1 MNVQSIVLL
10 MAVMAVGSMGAA
22 SQAFADHH
30 GGDAMGTQHGDA
42 PVPLAI
48 ESNGVNFD
56 HNSTIEITGQVGNI
70 RDGTP
75 ITLIVTGSTGVVTIE
90 QLTPSSDGSFS
101 FSINTAS
108 PLMKY
113 DGEYKIKA
121 TYGDAGINDV
131 IVVTLEGGLVKQ
143 APSHSGHE
151 EEHHHEA
158 ADFTKE
164 LDYNISGGMV
174 ESITAT
180 GDDSLLV
187 SIHMAED
194 DGELTITLSED
205 IITPFNDGSFFVLV
219 NGEESDDAHQMGNQ
233 LMIPFDSTTTDI
245 EIVGTHVVPEFGTIA
260 MIVLAVAIVSII
272 AVSAKSRLSIMPR
285 I

>member
-22 SQAFADHH
+22 SQAFAD
-30 GGDAMGTQHGDA
+30 
-42 PVPLAI
+42 VPLDI
-48 ESNGVNFD
+48 EVNGDTFD
-56 HNSTIEITGQVGNI
+56 HASTIIVDGQIGDL
-70 RDGTP
+70 RTGTP
-75 ITLIVTGSTGVVTIE
+75 VTVIVTGSTGVVTIE
-90 QLTPSSDGSFS
+90 QITPSSDGSFS
-101 FSINTAS
+101 VSINTAS

-131 IVVTLEGGLVKQ
+131 VFVTLEGGLVKGTS
-143 APSHSGHE
+143 ASAH
-151 EEHHHEA
+151 EEHHEYEA
-158 ADFTKE
+158 ADLTNE
-164 LDYNISGGMV
+164 LNYNISGGMV
-174 ESITAT
+174 HSITST
-180 GDDSLLV
+180 NDDSLLIT
-187 SIHMAED
+187 IHDAED
-194 DGELTITLSED
+194 GSELTIALPDD

-219 NGEESDDAHQMGNQ
+219 NGEESDDAEQNGNSVT
-233 LMIPFDSTTTDI
+233 IPFDADTTEI

>member
-22 SQAFADHH
+22 SQAFAGTPPLDIEVDGDTFDHDSTIVVD
-30 GGDAMGTQHGDA
+30 GQIGNMRAGA
-42 PVPLAI
+42 PV
-48 ESNGVNFD
+48 
-56 HNSTIEITGQVGNI
+56 
-70 RDGTP
+70 
-75 ITLIVTGSTGVVTIE
+75 TLIVSGSTGVVTIE
-90 QLTPSSDGSFS
+90 QVTPSSDGSFS

-121 TYGDAGINDV
+121 TYGDRGINDV
-131 IVVTLEGGLVKQ
+131 VYVTLEGGLAKGTS
-143 APSHSGHE
+143 APSHHE
-151 EEHHHEA
+151 DEA
-158 ADFTKE
+158 DDFTNE
-164 LDYNISGGMV
+164 LNYNISGGMV

-180 GDDSLLV
+180 NDDSLLV
-187 SIHMAED
+187 TIHDAED
-194 DGELTITLSED
+194 GSELTITLPDD
-205 IITPFNDGSFFVLV
+205 IITPFNDGTFFVLV
-219 NGEESDDAHQMGNQ
+219 NGEESDDAEQNGNSIT
-233 LMIPFDSTTTDI
+233 IPFDANTTEI

>member
-22 SQAFADHH
+22 SQAFAVGPLDIEVN
-30 GGDAMGTQHGDA
+30 GDT
-42 PVPLAI
+42 
-48 ESNGVNFD
+48 FD
-56 HNSTIEITGQVGNI
+56 HDSTIIVDGQVGDT
-70 RDGTP
+70 RVGTP
-75 ITLIVTGSTGVVTIE
+75 VTLIVTGQTGVVTIE
-90 QLTPSSDGSFS
+90 QITPSSDGSFS

-121 TYGDAGINDV
+121 TYGPNNDV
-131 IVVTLEGGLVKQ
+131 AYVTLEGG
-143 APSHSGHE
+143 ADREASSSSHDEVHHE
-151 EEHHHEA
+151 EAE
-158 ADFTKE
+158 DFTNE
-164 LDYNISGGMV
+164 LNYNISGGSV
-174 ESITAT
+174 ESITST
-180 GDDSLLV
+180 NDDSLLIR
-187 SIHMAED
+187 IHDAED
-194 DGELTITLSED
+194 GSELTITLPDD
-205 IITPFNDGSFFVLV
+205 IITPFNDGTFFVLV
-219 NGEESDDAHQMGNQ
+219 NGEESDDAEQNGNRVT
-233 LMIPFDSTTTDI
+233 IPFDAETTEI

>member
-22 SQAFADHH
+22 SQAFAA
-30 GGDAMGTQHGDA
+30 DAMGTQTGDT
-42 PVPLAI
+42 PVPLQI

-75 ITLIVTGSTGVVTIE
+75 VTVIVTGATGVVTIE

-101 FSINTAS
+101 LSVNTAS

-151 EEHHHEA
+151 EGHHEA
-158 ADFTKE
+158 ADFTNQ

-187 SIHMAED
+187 SIHMAD
-194 DGELTITLSED
+194 DNGELTITLSED

-219 NGEESDDAHQMGNQ
+219 NGEESDDAYQMGNQ

-245 EIVGTHVVPEFGTIA
+245 EIIGTHVVPEFGTIA

>member
-22 SQAFADHH
+22 SQAFA
-30 GGDAMGTQHGDA
+30 MN
-42 PVPLAI
+42 VPLDI
-48 ESNGVNFD
+48 EANGDTFD
-56 HNSTIEITGQVGNI
+56 HDSTIVVNGQVGDL
-70 RDGTP
+70 RSGTP
-75 ITLIVTGSTGVVTIE
+75 VTVIVTGAYGVVTIE
-90 QLTPSSDGSFS
+90 QITPSSDGSFS
-101 FSINTAS
+101 VSINTAS

-121 TYGDAGINDV
+121 TYGDRGINDV
-131 IVVTLEGGLVKQ
+131 VFVTLEGGLVKGTS
-143 APSHSGHE
+143 APVHE
-151 EEHHHEA
+151 DVHEAA
-158 ADFTKE
+158 ADFTNE
-164 LDYNISGGMV
+164 LNYNISGGMV

-180 GDDSLLV
+180 SDDSLLV
-187 SIHMAED
+187 TIHDAED
-194 DGELTITLSED
+194 GSELTITLPDD
-205 IITPFNDGSFFVLV
+205 IITPFNDGTFFVLV
-219 NGEESDDAHQMGNQ
+219 NGEESDDAEQNGNSIT
-233 LMIPFDSTTTDI
+233 IPFDADTTEI

>member
-30 GGDAMGTQHGDA
+30 GGDAMGTQTGDA
-42 PVPLAI
+42 PVPLMI

-56 HNSTIEITGQVGNI
+56 HNSTIKITGQVGNI

-75 ITLIVTGSTGVVTIE
+75 VTVIVTGATGVVTIE

-101 FSINTAS
+101 LSVNTAS

-121 TYGDAGINDV
+121 TYGDAVINDV

-151 EEHHHEA
+151 EGHHEA
-158 ADFTKE
+158 ADFTKQ

-180 GDDSLLV
+180 NDDSLLV
-187 SIHMAED
+187 SIHMAD
-194 DGELTITLSED
+194 DNGELTITLSED

-219 NGEESDDAHQMGNQ
+219 NGEESDDAYQMGNK

>member
-10 MAVMAVGSMGAA
+10 MSIVAVGSMGAA
-22 SQAFADHH
+22 SQAFA
-30 GGDAMGTQHGDA
+30 GDA
-42 PVPLAI
+42 PVPLSMEA
-48 ESNGVNFD
+48 NGETFD
-56 HNSTIEITGQVGNI
+56 HNSKIELTGQVGNM
-70 RDGTP
+70 REGTP
-75 ITLIVTGSTGVVTIE
+75 VTLIVSGAMGVVTVE
-90 QLTPSSDGSFS
+90 QITPSSDGSFS
-101 FSINTAS
+101 FTVNTAS

-121 TYGDAGINDV
+121 TYGDSNINDV
-131 IVVTLEGGLVKQ
+131 IVVTLEGGMVKQ
-143 APSHSGHE
+143 ESHSGHE
-151 EEHHHEA
+151 EHHDA
-158 ADFTKE
+158 ADLSSE
-164 LDYNISGGMV
+164 LNYNISGGMV

-180 GDDSLLV
+180 NDDSLLV
-187 SIHMAED
+187 TIHMAED
-194 DGELTITLSED
+194 NGELTITLSEE

>member
-30 GGDAMGTQHGDA
+30 GGDAMGMQHGDA

-75 ITLIVTGSTGVVTIE
+75 VTVIVTGSTGVVTIE
-90 QLTPSSDGSFS
+90 QITPSSDGSFS
-101 FSINTAS
+101 LSVNTAS

-151 EEHHHEA
+151 EHHEA
-158 ADFTKE
+158 ADLTKQ

-180 GDDSLLV
+180 NDDSLLV

-219 NGEESDDAHQMGNQ
+219 NGEESDDAHQMGDQ

>member
-10 MAVMAVGSMGAA
+10 MAIMAVGSMGAA

-30 GGDAMGTQHGDA
+30 SGDAMGTQHGDT
-42 PVPLAI
+42 PVPLSI

-56 HNSTIEITGQVGNI
+56 HNSTIEINGQVGNM
-70 RDGTP
+70 RSGTP

-90 QLTPSSDGSFS
+90 QLTPSSDGSFA

-143 APSHSGHE
+143 APSHSDDE
-151 EEHHHEA
+151 EHHEA
-158 ADFTKE
+158 ADFTKQ
-164 LDYNISGGMV
+164 LNYNISGGMV
-174 ESITAT
+174 HSITST
-180 GDDSLLV
+180 NDDSLLV

-205 IITPFNDGSFFVLV
+205 IITPFNDGTFFVLV
-219 NGEESDDAHQMGNQ
+219 NGEESDDANQMGNQ
-233 LMIPFDSTTTDI
+233 LIIPFDSTTTDI
-245 EIVGTHVVPEFGTIA
+245 EIIGTHVVPEFGTIA

>member
-1 MNVQSIVLL
+1 
-10 MAVMAVGSMGAA
+10 
-22 SQAFADHH
+22 
-30 GGDAMGTQHGDA
+30 
-42 PVPLAI
+42 
-48 ESNGVNFD
+48 
-56 HNSTIEITGQVGNI
+56 
-70 RDGTP
+70 
-75 ITLIVTGSTGVVTIE
+75 
-90 QLTPSSDGSFS
+90 
-101 FSINTAS
+101 
-108 PLMKY
+108 MKY

-151 EEHHHEA
+151 EGHHDTE
-158 ADFTKE
+158 DLMKQ
-164 LDYNISGGMV
+164 LNYNISGGMV
-174 ESITAT
+174 SSISAT
-180 GDDSLLV
+180 NDDSLLI

-194 DGELTITLSED
+194 NGELTITLSED

-219 NGEESDDAHQMGNQ
+219 NGEESNDTHQMGNK
-233 LMIPFDSTTTDI
+233 LMVPFDATTTDI

>member
-1 MNVQSIVLL
+1 
-10 MAVMAVGSMGAA
+10 MGAA
-22 SQAFADHH
+22 SQANAESLYS
-30 GGDAMGTQHGDA
+30 ANT
-42 PVPLAI
+42 VPLQIDA
-48 ESNGVNFD
+48 NGDTFD
-56 HNSTIEITGQVGNI
+56 HDSIITIDGQIGDMRV
-70 RDGTP
+70 GTP
-75 ITLIVTGSTGVVTIE
+75 VTLIVSGQTGVVTIE
-90 QLTPSSDGSFS
+90 QITPSSDGSFS
-101 FSINTAS
+101 FNINTAS

-143 APSHSGHE
+143 APSHSDDE
-151 EEHHHEA
+151 EHHEA
-158 ADFTKE
+158 ADFTKQ
-164 LDYNISGGMV
+164 LNYNISGGMV

-180 GDDSLLV
+180 NDDSLLV

-205 IITPFNDGSFFVLV
+205 IITPFNDGTFFVLV
-219 NGEESDDAHQMGNQ
+219 NGEESDDANQMGNQ
-233 LMIPFDSTTTDI
+233 LIIPFDSTTTDI
-245 EIVGTHVVPEFGTIA
+245 EIIGTHVVPEFGTIA

>member
-22 SQAFADHH
+22 SQAFATGPLDIEAN
-30 GGDAMGTQHGDA
+30 GDT
-42 PVPLAI
+42 
-48 ESNGVNFD
+48 FD
-56 HNSTIEITGQVGNI
+56 HDSTIIVDGQVGDL
-70 RDGTP
+70 RVGASV
-75 ITLIVTGSTGVVTIE
+75 TLIVSGQTGVVTIE
-90 QLTPSSDGSFS
+90 QATPSSDGSFS

-121 TYGDAGINDV
+121 TYGDIGINDV
-131 IVVTLEGGLVKQ
+131 VYVTLEGGAVREASTSSQ
-143 APSHSGHE
+143 D
-151 EEHHHEA
+151 EEHHGYDA
-158 ADFTKE
+158 ADFTNE
-164 LDYNISGGMV
+164 LNYNISGGSI
-174 ESITAT
+174 ESITST
-180 GDDSLLV
+180 SDDSLLIT
-187 SIHMAED
+187 IHDAED
-194 DGELTITLSED
+194 GSELTITLPDD

-219 NGEESDDAHQMGNQ
+219 NGEESDDAEQNGNRVT
-233 LMIPFDSTTTDI
+233 IPFDANTTEI